1 MKSHQSLERIGNY
14 PPLGASVRT
23 DASLQRIGN
32 YPLLVLVTI
41 HRIRMV
47 FKADTIPILIHDRP
61 CVIHRGILVDHRRRR
76 LQHVYEKH
84 AEKESDQEGQEL

>member
-14 PPLGASVRT
+14 PP
-23 DASLQRIGN
+23 
-32 YPLLVLVTI
+32 LVLVTI

-47 FKADTIPILIHDRP
+47 FKADTIPILIHHLP

-76 LQHVYEKH
+76 LQHVDEKH
-84 AEKESDQEGQEL
+84 AEKEPHQEGQEL